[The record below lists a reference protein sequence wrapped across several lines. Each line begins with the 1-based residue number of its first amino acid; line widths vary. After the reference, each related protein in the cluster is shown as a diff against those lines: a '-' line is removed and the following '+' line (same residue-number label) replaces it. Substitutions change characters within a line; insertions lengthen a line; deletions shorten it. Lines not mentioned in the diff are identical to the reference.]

1 MHRAENC
8 CSRLPGP
15 RATFRIHRRG
25 SISLAPHVHTRA
37 GVSGNSL
44 AWHPARLMHV
54 RPHWPSVRRPGR
66 CATKHSFSWL
76 LRFAASIERRQAAE
90 RGENYAAREQS
101 RHCHRRGA
109 WHGRGRGT
117 LFAREGAKVV
127 VADVLGAQAETV
139 AADIRASGGNATAAT
154 IDVTSEPAWV
164 ALIENTVARFG
175 CLDILVNNAGIS
187 GSSVGDPD
195 GLEGW
200 QRIIAVNQ
208 TSVFLGTKL
217 AAEEMAKTGG
227 GSIVN
232 ISSIMGFVG
241 GPSGHPAYSASKG
254 AVRIYTKSAAVRYG
268 PLGIRVNSVH
278 PGYMPPMLNATN
290 ANERADKIA
299 LTPLRRLGEP
309 IEVAYGVLF
318 LASDE
323 ASFVTGTEL
332 VIDGGF
338 IAQ

>member
-1 MHRAENC
+1 MRLKDKVAIVTGGAHGMGEAE
-8 CSRLPGP
+8 
-15 RATFRIHRRG
+15 
-25 SISLAPHVHTRA
+25 
-37 GVSGNSL
+37 
-44 AWHPARLMHV
+44 ARLF
-54 RPHWPSVRRPGR
+54 
-66 CATKHSFSWL
+66 TK
-76 LRFAASIERRQAAE
+76 
-90 RGENYAAREQS
+90 
-101 RHCHRRGA
+101 
-109 WHGRGRGT
+109 
-117 LFAREGAKVV
+117 EGAKIV
-127 VADVLGAQAETV
+127 VADLLADQAEAV
-139 AADIRASGGNATAAT
+139 AADIRAGGGEAIAVRT
-154 IDVTSEPAWV
+154 DVTSEPDWL
-164 ALIENTVARFG
+164 ALIDRTVSAYGR
-175 CLDILVNNAGIS
+175 LDILVNNAGIS

-195 GLEGW
+195 ALEGW
-200 QRIIAVNQ
+200 NRIVAVNQ

-217 AAEEMAKTGG
+217 AAEQMAKTGG

-241 GPSGHPAYSASKG
+241 GNSGHPAYCASKG
-254 AVRIYTKSAAVRYG
+254 AVRIYTKAAAVRYG
-268 PLGIRVNSVH
+268 PQGVRVNSVH

-290 ANERADKIA
+290 QNLRAEKIE

>member
-1 MHRAENC
+1 MRLDGKIAIITGGAHGMGEAE
-8 CSRLPGP
+8 
-15 RATFRIHRRG
+15 
-25 SISLAPHVHTRA
+25 
-37 GVSGNSL
+37 
-44 AWHPARLMHV
+44 ARL
-54 RPHWPSVRRPGR
+54 
-66 CATKHSFSWL
+66 
-76 LRFAASIERRQAAE
+76 FAK
-90 RGENYAAREQS
+90 
-101 RHCHRRGA
+101 
-109 WHGRGRGT
+109 
-117 LFAREGAKVV
+117 EGAKVV
-127 VADVLGAQAETV
+127 VADVLADQAEAV
-139 AADIRASGGNATAAT
+139 AASIRAQNGAAVAAS
-154 IDVTSEPAWV
+154 IDVTREPDWI
-164 ALIENTVARFG
+164 ALISETVENFG
-175 CLDILVNNAGIS
+175 RLDILVNNAGIS
-187 GSSVGDPD
+187 GSAVGDPD
-195 GLEGW
+195 AVEGW
-200 QRIIAVNQ
+200 DRIIAVNQ

-217 AAEEMAKTGG
+217 AAEQMAKTGG

-241 GPSGHPAYSASKG
+241 GSSGHPAYSASKG

-268 PLGIRVNSVH
+268 PLGVRVNSVH

-290 ANERADKIA
+290 AGERADKIA